1 MSPTVQGTPTRG
13 QEFPMETEALLARGA
28 GVAVEFDGIV
38 KAFGP
43 VQVLHGVSF
52 SLAPGRV
59 YGLLGENGAGKSTLM
74 KILAGYEQPSAG
86 SLRVNGVAQQ
96 FANSRDAQ
104 AHGIVLI
111 HQEFN
116 LAEDL
121 SVAQNIFLGHEKK
134 MLPLGRR
141 FTATVP
147 RGERGSLGRP
157 GASSTGWLLDDAAME
172 REAAAALAQVGL
184 QIDPRTKVR
193 RLIVAEKQLVE
204 IAKAVA
210 RRARL
215 LIMDE
220 PTATLTPGET
230 ERLFRLIAQLRAEG
244 VTIVYISHKLDEV
257 ERVTDDVIVMRDG
270 RFVTRALTADVT
282 RQQMANL
289 MVGRELADLYPVRDE
304 VAAGGAPA
312 MQVRRYTV
320 PGWAQEASFE
330 VRPGEILGFAGLVG
344 AGRTELFEGLM
355 GLRPGS
361 GEVEMLG
368 RPVQLRNPRD
378 AARHGLTYLSED
390 RKGKGLHVDF
400 GLRENLTLMALERYA
415 RPWLQP
421 TAERAALAEAVKD
434 YGIRTGSLDVRASSL
449 SGGNQQ
455 KLALAKVLQP
465 RPKVVVLDEPTR
477 GVDVGAK
484 RDIYFLI
491 QRLARDGLAVIVVS
505 SELME
510 LIGLCHRVAVMRAGR
525 LVTTLDARHLSE
537 ETLIAHATGTA
548 VALSTAPETGDPHV
562 HA

>member
-1 MSPTVQGTPTRG
+1 MTDNRSSAT
-13 QEFPMETEALLARGA
+13 AA
-28 GVAVEFDGIV
+28 GVSVDFDRIV

-43 VQVLHGVSF
+43 VQVLHGVTF
-52 SLAPGRV
+52 SLEPGRV

-74 KILAGYEQPSAG
+74 KILSGYEQPSG
-86 SLRVNGVAQQ
+86 GTLRVNGAPQQ
-96 FANSRDAQ
+96 FASLRDAE
-104 AHGIVLI
+104 ALGIVLI

-134 MLPLGRR
+134 K
-141 FTATVP
+141 
-147 RGERGSLGRP
+147 
-157 GASSTGWLLDDAAME
+157 GWLLDDASME
-172 REAAAALAQVGL
+172 RDAGAALAQVGL
-184 QIDPRTKVR
+184 QVDPKTKVR

-204 IAKAVA
+204 IAKAIA

-230 ERLFRLIAQLRAEG
+230 ERLFRLIAQLRADG

-289 MVGRELADLYPVRDE
+289 MVGRELADLYPPRDA
-304 VAAGGAPA
+304 VVQGGAPA
-312 MQVRRYTV
+312 LRVHNFSV
-320 PGWAQEASFE
+320 PGWAQDTSFE

-344 AGRTELFEGLM
+344 AGRTELFEGLL
-355 GLRPGS
+355 GLRPASGS
-361 GEVEMLG
+361 VEMLG
-368 RPVQLRNPRD
+368 RQMPSQKGWRNPRD
-378 AARHGLTYLSED
+378 AAKNGFSYLSED
-390 RKGKGLHVDF
+390 RKGKGLHVHF
-400 GLRENLTLMALERYA
+400 GLRQNLTLMALERYA
-415 RPWLQP
+415 TPWLKP
-421 TAERAALAEAVKD
+421 DAERAALAEAVKD
-434 YGIRTGSLDVRASSL
+434 YGIRTGDLDARASSL

-465 RPKVVVLDEPTR
+465 QPKVVVLDEPTR

-491 QRLARDGLAVIVVS
+491 QRLAREGLAVIVVS

-525 LVTTLDARHLSE
+525 LVTTLDADHLTE
-537 ETLIAHATGTA
+537 EELIAHATGTA
-548 VALSTAPETGDPHV
+548 HD
-562 HA
+562 HANA